1 MRYGLFPC
9 VSSVANSQK
18 LVFRYCIP
26 MDNDRPELDLKHF
39 AEICPDKNGV
49 LTCKLYELGLTRR
62 TFQVPVIAVFT
73 KYDQFKRDIKMK
85 LEDENRETDLDAEV
99 EKIFD
104 QHYLASLGGDPP
116 FVRLESEHFV
126 NQLTCI
132 VLICVV

>member
-1 MRYGLFPC
+1 MQFY
-9 VSSVANSQK
+9 Q
-18 LVFRYCIP
+18 
-26 MDNDRPELDLKHF
+26 
-39 AEICPDKNGV
+39 
-49 LTCKLYELGLTRR
+49 LGLTRG

-116 FVRLESEHFV
+116 FVRLESEDFV
-126 NQLTCI
+126 NQPTCI
-132 VLICVV
+132 LLICVV